1 MSNSE
6 DSELAGQ
13 TVQGGGLAV
22 NQGGP
27 AVHMDEPAIH
37 PDELDDEPSE
47 PQGARPS
54 LQATDSSLPSVA
66 IDFFSGLPRWM
77 NIAGGIG
84 VLGLLLGGLIA
95 LYVGLGDF
103 LVVLFLSLITAYLLD
118 PLIDRFEAAGWNRSL
133 AIICSVGT
141 FLLTVGLSI
150 LLIVPYVV
158 NEIGQLTGEFD
169 TYVTRAA
176 DWVHS
181 TQIWLSEKTGA
192 EVDLGLSELI
202 RRVPALVKDV
212 APGALDPVK
221 AGMVWALG
229 STARV
234 LGGVVTWSLFPIFVF
249 FFLRDFD
256 GIKGYT
262 FDLLPYRMRRSV
274 LDHYTEIDQKIAAF
288 IRGQV
293 LVALILVGLYS
304 AGLVAFTDIDLA
316 LLIGVLSGLLFV
328 VPYLGTI
335 LGVTLG
341 TVMAVLKF
349 GVSFEVVKVWIV
361 FACVQ
366 GLEGAVLTP
375 KIVGDSVGLHP
386 VTVMVSL
393 LVGASLFGI
402 LGMLMAVPVAASLA
416 VVGTT
421 AVRWYKRTEWFQ
433 SGVEDAP
440 ASDDLP

>member
-1 MSNSE
+1 MSTSDMAE
-6 DSELAGQ
+6 PAVGGAQDDELP
-13 TVQGGGLAV
+13 TPRDEQGGD
-22 NQGGP
+22 P
-27 AVHMDEPAIH
+27 ATSGDP
-37 PDELDDEPSE
+37 
-47 PQGARPS
+47 
-54 LQATDSSLPSVA
+54 DSSLDGPESSLPAVA
-66 IDFFSGLPRWM
+66 LDFFSGLPRWM
-77 NIAGGIG
+77 NAVVGLG

-118 PLIDRFEAAGWNRSL
+118 PLIDRFESSGWNRSL

-141 FLLTVGLSI
+141 FLLTIGLSV

-158 NEIGQLTGEFD
+158 NEVGQLTGEFD
-169 TYVTRAA
+169 TYVTRTA
-176 DWVHS
+176 DWVSS
-181 TQIWLSEKTGA
+181 TQAWLSEKTGS

-221 AGMVWALG
+221 AGVGWALG
-229 STARV
+229 STARA
-234 LGGVVTWSLFPIFVF
+234 LGGIVTWSLFPIFVF

-256 GIKGYT
+256 GMKGYA
-262 FDLLPYRMRRSV
+262 FELLPYRMRQSV
-274 LDHYTEIDQKIAAF
+274 LEHYTEIDQKIAAF

-293 LVALILVGLYS
+293 LVAVILAGLYS
-304 AGLVAFTDIDLA
+304 VGLIAFTDIDLA
-316 LLIGVLSGLLFV
+316 LLIGVLAGLLFV

-335 LGVTLG
+335 LGITLG

-366 GLEGAVLTP
+366 GFEGAILTP

-393 LVGASLFGI
+393 LVGASLFGV
-402 LGMLMAVPVAASLA
+402 LGMLMAVPVSASLA

-421 AVRWYKRTEWFQ
+421 AVGWYKRTEWFQ
-433 SGVEDAP
+433 SGAENAP
-440 ASDDLP
+440 TSDDLP